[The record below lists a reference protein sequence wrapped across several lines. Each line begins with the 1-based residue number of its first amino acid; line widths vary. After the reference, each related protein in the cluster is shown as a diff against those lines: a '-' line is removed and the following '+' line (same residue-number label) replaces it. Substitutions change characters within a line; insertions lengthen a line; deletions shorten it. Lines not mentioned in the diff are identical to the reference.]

1 MELSKRLPNIQL
13 ICKGL
18 QDFNSQDINIYE
30 IIDKFPLNEDI
41 LTLALPI
48 ICQKSDCHVDEKLKI
63 LLSFYASADKNE
75 NLRLIALNSISTLDW
90 KLLKNV
96 PQCVFSLLLDDNEE
110 IRNEMCKILGRSDPL
125 NPSETLKRFIKET
138 GELEFIH
145 FLDFF
150 KAINRSG
157 CLLQNSS
164 STRNSLF
171 EKEPLNLFI
180 DPNYLVKK
188 FLNIK

>member
-1 MELSKRLPNIQL
+1 
-13 ICKGL
+13 
-18 QDFNSQDINIYE
+18 
-30 IIDKFPLNEDI
+30 
-41 LTLALPI
+41 
-48 ICQKSDCHVDEKLKI
+48 
-63 LLSFYASADKNE
+63 
-75 NLRLIALNSISTLDW
+75 
-90 KLLKNV
+90 
-96 PQCVFSLLLDDNEE
+96 
-110 IRNEMCKILGRSDPL
+110 MCKILGRSDPL